1 MNWVRRWVVASC
13 AFTLKEENRNEL
25 NKKDKMNLMERNGK
39 VNRNGKLEN
48 PGIILLLLGA

>member
-1 MNWVRRWVVASC
+1 MSWVRRWVVAFWAC
-13 AFTLKEENRNEL
+13 PLKEENRNAL

-48 PGIILLLLGA
+48 PGIFLLPLGA

>member
-1 MNWVRRWVVASC
+1 VVASWAC
-13 AFTLKEENRNEL
+13 PLKEENRNAL

-48 PGIILLLLGA
+48 PGIFLLPLGA